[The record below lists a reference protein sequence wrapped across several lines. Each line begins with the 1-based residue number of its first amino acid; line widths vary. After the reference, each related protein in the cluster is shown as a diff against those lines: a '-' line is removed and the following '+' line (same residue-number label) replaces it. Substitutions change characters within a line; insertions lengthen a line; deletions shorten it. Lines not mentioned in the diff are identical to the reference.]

1 MGGFM
6 MLGLKYT
13 HKSKK
18 APENP
23 LKLNADR
30 ESAILERSIPYLL
43 KNVYNLYKIDNTY
56 VQGVYK

>member
-18 APENP
+18 ALALPQE
-23 LKLNADR
+23 LNADR
-30 ESAILERSIPYLL
+30 ESAILERSIAYLL
-43 KNVYNLYKIDNTY
+43 KNVYTMNKTEYSSM
-56 VQGVYK
+56 QGVYK

>member
-1 MGGFM
+1 M

-18 APENP
+18 APVNP

-30 ESAILERSIPYLL
+30 ESAIHERSIPYLL
-43 KNVYNLYKIDNTY
+43 KNAYNVHRIYNIYL
-56 VQGVYK
+56 QGVYK

>member
-1 MGGFM
+1 M

-18 APENP
+18 APANP